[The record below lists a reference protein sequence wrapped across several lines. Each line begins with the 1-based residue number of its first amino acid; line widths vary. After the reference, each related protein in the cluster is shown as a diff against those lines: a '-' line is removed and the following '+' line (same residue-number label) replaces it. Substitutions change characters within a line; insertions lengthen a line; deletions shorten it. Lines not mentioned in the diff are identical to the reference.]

1 MAVQPPCHGML
12 DQDGSAKMVWK
23 SDPRSPAGGHW
34 GRARKRPT
42 TEAGRKAAAAAR
54 AAAAQAL
61 QQRRE
66 RPTTEAGRA
75 AAVAARAAAAQALQQ
90 QGGKRPTM
98 EAGRAEYSAAQA
110 AAAQALRSAVEGPLD
125 ALVEGSPLK
134 KPRKLSR
141 RDKEL
146 EDLAAFN
153 AWNTQ
158 TIAAC

>member
-1 MAVQPPCHGML
+1 ML

-23 SDPRSPAGGHW
+23 SDPRCPAGGHW
-34 GRARKRPT
+34 GRARK
-42 TEAGRKAAAAAR
+42 
-54 AAAAQAL
+54 
-61 QQRRE
+61 

-158 TIAAC
+158 TSAAC